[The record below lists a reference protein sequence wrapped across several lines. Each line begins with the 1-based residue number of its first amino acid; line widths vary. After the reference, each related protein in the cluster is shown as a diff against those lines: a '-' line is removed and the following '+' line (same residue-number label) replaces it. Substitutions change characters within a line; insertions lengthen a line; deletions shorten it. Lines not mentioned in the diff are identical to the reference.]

1 MTRRRMAE
9 FECPEGKRE
18 ISHVLRTEA
27 AVERYKDEFAGPAA
41 HLLSFLSETLKDH
54 KVRRRALSMTRWV
67 VFFGFR
73 PEELGT
79 RNIAS
84 KCVDV
89 RASSRVAARLY
100 AFRKDSYRFSLHSS
114 STAEQRIDQGS
125 GRRRYLR
132 DRRFLLRQ
140 PDSQKSRHEKKSRG
154 DRERELG
161 SPQRVPEIFV
171 DTENHLRRDDCRKH
185 LKATVERTGIFS
197 VLLRLKAL

>member
-1 MTRRRMAE
+1 MCRSRRKLSNAYLLAKIGVDTAE
-9 FECPEGKRE
+9 NEPLEVWGE
-18 ISHVLRTEA
+18 NSIQYSLHSL
-27 AVERYKDEFAGPAA
+27 
-41 HLLSFLSETLKDH
+41 
-54 KVRRRALSMTRWV
+54 LSMTRWV

-89 RASSRVAARLY
+89 SASSRVAARLC
-100 AFRKDSYRFSLHSS
+100 AFMKDSYRFSLHSS

-171 DTENHLRRDDCRKH
+171 DTENHLRRDNCRKH
-185 LKATVERTGIFS
+185 LEATVERTGTFS